1 MAGWEEELGL
11 NNVLPF
17 DRPMTA
23 GSKDRIVGQ
32 DELGQTI
39 YETPTGQRYT
49 VRPATEEESKTT
61 RAKAEEWVE
70 EGAPLPSW
78 GQIVDTM
85 KAIPG
90 AMYDSAAS
98 AVRGEGTVG
107 DALAIVPTSGAA
119 GMATRIGQE
128 FDPNVLS
135 AMGATHRVPSY
146 KPVDELAQKAL
157 VHDEYGNTY
166 NKIEFSNPLKDILA
180 EMEVPNNGLKGSQL
194 IKELQDNPTVRN
206 SQLRS
211 EDWLESIDPQKRY
224 TKEEIQGLMEGK
236 GWQTYAAPANR
247 YSGHQRQY
255 NLVDPEVKYDFG
267 GPKYVEYAIQS
278 VPNYDQRGFRANSQ
292 HYTDDTVAHI
302 RLSERSG
309 NDGNYVLVEELQSDL
324 LQQGFQ
330 KPSRDWEEAK
340 KEYLKSVSDPTR
352 FHIYNRLE
360 KDDLLEYGTLVTE
373 SVNGLITDK
382 EFVSEVDKLLDKLQ
396 KRVGL
401 EGNRFIRG
409 DIYDVL
415 MEANEIIP
423 PNNSSVTYPPVAKTE
438 ETVKLGLQTAMAHAY
453 NKGITK
459 VVIPPFDE
467 IVAKRFD
474 RGSAQFDQAM
484 DPKSGFYA
492 TYVKGVQ
499 KVLRNMQEEFGDK
512 IRVTNRDMEYDPN
525 KKENDFEDWEPEP
538 LEVDGDF
545 IPNWKP
551 ETPEEM
557 FFSAT
562 FRAAYEDVVN
572 EFGLNVPTNFGRET
586 FNSIDRIGE
595 KIVNRGDLSVREA
608 LGEDSE
614 VYDALRSSLADAYPN
629 VRVLTALQS
638 VADEGI
644 SFTEALFK
652 QVAPKPKLEP
662 KTEIKQGIEIDFSGL
677 VNEGYD
683 LSRPRFATGGMV
695 EQPMMDPVSKNPV
708 PTGATPKEVRD
719 DVPIMASEGEYVIPA
734 NVVRYLGLDK
744 IEKLVNQAKKGLEEL
759 EMKGRIGG
767 QTEEDLP
774 FSAEELQTVDQQQTA
789 PNPQATP
796 KMATGGM
803 VLSQMETDPATGLPL
818 WLVQMQRRQRQPQAV
833 AVPGVPSA
841 ETPAQPTESVTN
853 DRGADRQ
860 PNTLTG
866 LAADP
871 KEWDVN
877 TFNRY
882 ATARTGIGQN
892 VGQAFAS
899 LVPFGGIASRARERY
914 LERTVP
920 TQIEKMLSTGKD
932 VKGNPLSTEQMGQ
945 LRNTLDTIRNEP
957 VSRIGGAAGVARAI
971 GQDLGLIRR
980 RDDTTPAPSRTRE
993 KPQQNTSKSSG
1004 KSDGSSRPV
1013 SRSSERT
1020 TERRES
1026 KSKQGNTA
1034 R

>member
-78 GQIVDTM
+78 DQIVDTI

-98 AVRGEGTVG
+98 AVRGKGTVG

-128 FDPNVLS
+128 FDPDVLS
-135 AMGATHRVPSY
+135 AMGAGPNTS
-146 KPVDELAQKAL
+146 EITSLAVARERKQL
-157 VHDEYGNTY
+157 SD
-166 NKIEFSNPLKDILA
+166 FSKKLK
-180 EMEVPNNGLKGSQL
+180 
-194 IKELQDNPTVRN
+194 
-206 SQLRS
+206 
-211 EDWLESIDPQKRY
+211 
-224 TKEEIQGLMEGK
+224 
-236 GWQTYAAPANR
+236 
-247 YSGHQRQY
+247 
-255 NLVDPEVKYDFG
+255 
-267 GPKYVEYAIQS
+267 
-278 VPNYDQRGFRANSQ
+278 
-292 HYTDDTVAHI
+292 
-302 RLSERSG
+302 
-309 NDGNYVLVEELQSDL
+309 SDL
-324 LQQGFQ
+324 KNRVEVIKKLTSKAREEGVFTGFDAGDRFLTKNGPLEVVGTFLRKVKPDSKILQ
-330 KPSRDWEEAK
+330 EA
-340 KEYLKSVSDPTR
+340 
-352 FHIYNRLE
+352 F
-360 KDDLLEYGTLVTE
+360 
-373 SVNGLITDK
+373 
-382 EFVSEVDKLLDKLQ
+382 
-396 KRVGL
+396 
-401 EGNRFIRG
+401 
-409 DIYDVL
+409 
-415 MEANEIIP
+415 
-423 PNNSSVTYPPVAKTE
+423 
-438 ETVKLGLQTAMAHAY
+438 
-453 NKGITK
+453 
-459 VVIPPFDE
+459 
-467 IVAKRFD
+467 KRFNIKP
-474 RGSAQFDQAM
+474 QF
-484 DPKSGFYA
+484 
-492 TYVKGVQ
+492 
-499 KVLRNMQEEFGDK
+499 
-512 IRVTNRDMEYDPN
+512 I
-525 KKENDFEDWEPEP
+525 
-538 LEVDGDF
+538 EVDGDF
-545 IPNWKP
+545 YLPMIRTRTGDPKKEGDWS
-551 ETPEEM
+551 EGD
-557 FFSAT
+557 
-562 FRAAYEDVVN
+562 AY
-572 EFGLNVPTNFGRET
+572 L
-586 FNSIDRIGE
+586 
-595 KIVNRGDLSVREA
+595 DLMREA
-608 LGEDSE
+608 NYPKMGQ
-614 VYDALRSSLADAYPN
+614 LRP
-629 VRVLTALQS
+629 
-638 VADEGI
+638 
-644 SFTEALFK
+644 
-652 QVAPKPKLEP
+652 VAPDTKSQQQTPRIEEAFSPQQARIREDDVFRGNGPITTSLDKATKPFAVRLTGESQI
-662 KTEIKQGIEIDFSGL
+662 EDMIKSGL
-677 VNEGYD
+677 VRPKEGGYGQD
-683 LSRPRFATGGMV
+683 QKAILYFGEMDEPVPTSVFTKPKDDPNKNYTIVMDSTKAAGREGPIRLDELQHVWTTRDGELVDVLPELLVKNRTYKPKFAEGGMV

-774 FSAEELQTVDQQQTA
+774 FSAEELQTVEQGQA
-789 PNPQATP
+789 PPNPQATP

-803 VLSQMETDPATGLPL
+803 VLNQMDIDQATGLPT
-818 WLVQMQRRQRQPQAV
+818 WLVNMQRRQRQPQAV
-833 AVPGVPSA
+833 AVPEVPSA

-877 TFNRY
+877 TFNKY

-932 VKGNPLSTEQMGQ
+932 VKGNPLSTEQTDQ

-980 RDDTTPAPSRTRE
+980 RDDTTPAPSRAKE

-1004 KSDGSSRPV
+1004 KSDNSPRPV